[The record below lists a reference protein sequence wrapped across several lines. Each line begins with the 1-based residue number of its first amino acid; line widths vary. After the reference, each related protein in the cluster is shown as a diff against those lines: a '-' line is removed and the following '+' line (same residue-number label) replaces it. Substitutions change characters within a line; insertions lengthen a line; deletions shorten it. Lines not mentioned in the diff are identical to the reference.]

1 MGRKEVS
8 PMGKE
13 TILIIIGLIVVGLP
27 GAINTIGSAIE
38 KIAKAKRAVEA
49 PNAAQDEK
57 LKDHEERISKL
68 ERHQENDHKELSDNR
83 EYNRISALAL
93 IALLDHDLDGNNIKP
108 MENAKTELNNWLA
121 KK

>member
-1 MGRKEVS
+1 MD
-8 PMGKE
+8 KE
-13 TILIIIGLIVVGLP
+13 TLLLIVGAAVLGLP

-57 LKDHEERISKL
+57 IADHERRLERL
-68 ERHQENDHKELSDNR
+68 ERHQENDHKELAAIR
-83 EYNRISALAL
+83 EYNRISALAQ
-93 IALLDHDLDGNNIKP
+93 IALLDHGLDGNNIKP

-121 KK
+121 QK

>member
-1 MGRKEVS
+1 MEGVS
-8 PMGKE
+8 PVDKE
-13 TILIIIGLIVVGLP
+13 TVLIIIGLIVVGLP

-57 LKDHEERISKL
+57 IADHERRIEKL
-68 ERHQENDHKELSDNR
+68 ERHQENDHKELADNR

-93 IALLDHDLDGNNIKP
+93 IALLDHDLDGNNVEP
-108 MENAKTELNNWLA
+108 MRNAKNELNHWLA
-121 KK
+121 QK

>member
-1 MGRKEVS
+1 MEKKTLL
-8 PMGKE
+8 M
-13 TILIIIGLIVVGLP
+13 LLGLIVLGLP

-57 LKDHEERISKL
+57 IADHEVRISRL
-68 ERHQENDHKELSDNR
+68 ERQQESDHKELAAIR
-83 EYNRISALAL
+83 EYNRISALAQ
-93 IALLDHDLDGNNIKP
+93 IALLDHGLDGNNVKP
-108 MENAKTELNNWLA
+108 MQEAKNELNHWLA

>member
-1 MGRKEVS
+1 MD
-8 PMGKE
+8 KE

-57 LKDHEERISKL
+57 LEDHEKRISKL
-68 ERHQENDHKELSDNR
+68 ERHQENDHKELAAIR
-83 EYNRISALAL
+83 EYNRISALAQ
-93 IALLDHDLDGNNIKP
+93 IALLDHGLDGNNIKP